1 MKITMKDFQFKNWN
15 TFKEIKINKMT
26 SLYRLTYFKNLNQ
39 ELQLKFH
46 FVNLMKKEYL
56 RIGKSLTIS
65 PMTVMI

>member
-39 ELQLKFH
+39 EL
-46 FVNLMKKEYL
+46 
-56 RIGKSLTIS
+56 
-65 PMTVMI
+65 